1 MPRSKGRKRILWAP
15 GATYAVPLTD
25 GSFGLAQAVDA
36 MMENVIYVALFADRF
51 SELPVGPPPLRRES
65 IVSLTA
71 TWRQHLNR
79 GDWPFLGQAS
89 LCVGK
94 SAFPNERFARN
105 GYVGAKHADAGLLA
119 QFLSAYHGLLPWN
132 AMYLEDY
139 YDKFL
144 APGVSRPANAVIL
157 DSAARTAYQITHFG
171 KPLPA

>member
-1 MPRSKGRKRILWAP
+1 MKGKKRVRWAP
-15 GATYAVPLTD
+15 GAVYAVPLTD
-25 GSFGLAQAVDA
+25 GSFGLAQAIDA

-51 SELPVGPPPLRRES
+51 GELPVDPPPLRRES

-79 GDWPFLGQAS
+79 GDWPFLGKAS
-89 LCVGK
+89 ICVPK

-105 GYVGAKHADAGLLA
+105 WYVGAKHADAALLA

-132 AMYLEDY
+132 VMYVEDY

-144 APGVSRPANAVIL
+144 APGVPRPVNAVIL
-157 DSAARTAYQITHFG
+157 DSDARTAYQRTHFG
-171 KPLPA
+171 RPLGE